1 MLDRI
6 PKLIQLGWFLDSDRW
21 RRMSKMQ
28 APSANSAKTGGIPL
42 LITRLLPQN
51 VTRTI
56 TSVLTLTMLYHSQV

>member
-1 MLDRI
+1 
-6 PKLIQLGWFLDSDRW
+6 
-21 RRMSKMQ
+21 MQ

-56 TSVLTLTMLYHSQV
+56 TSVLTLTMLHHGQV